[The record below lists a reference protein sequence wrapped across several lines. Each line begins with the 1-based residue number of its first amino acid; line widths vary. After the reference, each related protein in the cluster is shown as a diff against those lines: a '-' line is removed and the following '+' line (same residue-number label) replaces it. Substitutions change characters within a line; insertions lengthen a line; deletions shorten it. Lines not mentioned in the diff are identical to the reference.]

1 MRRLK
6 IKVVGDGGVGKT
18 SFLIRW
24 YYENFPDQDD
34 TPLFPGR
41 ERILP
46 SVQDTFFTNM
56 TVDRESYVLT
66 FWDTL
71 CGADFQRFRPLE
83 YEDTDVFLVFFDI
96 SNPTSFQNVSTVWV
110 PELKHY
116 MPGTPILVVGNKTD
130 LRTSRYGRN
139 CSSLS
144 LIARVSF
151 LNRSHNNSVRRWKA
165 LGEVL
170 CSCFWGRLFNFH
182 TWLNFSALVLV
193 CNEWAVF
200 WMAFL
205 GFGQEQTDIG
215 LKHVHVPRPLC
226 CPSSLANWKFIIL

>member
-6 IKVVGDGGVGKT
+6 IKVVGDGSVGKT

-71 CGADFQRFRPLE
+71 CGPDFLKFRPLE

-130 LRTSRYGRN
+130 LRTSRYGKN
-139 CSSLS
+139 VS
-144 LIARVSF
+144 SF
-151 LNRSHNNSVRRWKA
+151 LIK
-165 LGEVL
+165 VL
-170 CSCFWGRLFNFH
+170 L
-182 TWLNFSALVLV
+182 
-193 CNEWAVF
+193 
-200 WMAFL
+200 
-205 GFGQEQTDIG
+205 
-215 LKHVHVPRPLC
+215 
-226 CPSSLANWKFIIL
+226 